1 MSLPLH
7 VGLLASAN
15 EVGPAL
21 VGVPVARTKIVLDGS
36 EGAQSPLTIK
46 LPHVEHLVIARI
58 ARDHL
63 LVTTTGA
70 HTTTAM
76 HNVRHIVLIDFVR
89 STAVPVVLVTVGG
102 VVVART
108 TIVVAVVARP
118 L

>member
-58 ARDHL
+58 AGDHL

-70 HTTTAM
+70 HTTAM
-76 HNVRHIVLIDFVR
+76 HNVRHIVLIDFTR

-108 TIVVAVVARP
+108 TIVEAVVARP